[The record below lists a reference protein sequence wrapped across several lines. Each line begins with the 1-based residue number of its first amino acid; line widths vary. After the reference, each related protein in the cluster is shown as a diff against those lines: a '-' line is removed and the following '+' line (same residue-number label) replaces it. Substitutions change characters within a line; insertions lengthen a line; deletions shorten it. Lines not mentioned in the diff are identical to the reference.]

1 MVRLL
6 RSNRIAMSYPHRLDP
21 SQYAGCR
28 LLFLTI
34 CTFDRAERFRDAAVV
49 DLVVSHFLRTARECG
64 IEVIAYCVMP
74 DHVHLIVVGKTA
86 GADMRR
92 FVGLA
97 KQRSGYEFARTCQ
110 GRLWQPSFFDRTIRP
125 NEDVAEIIAYVI
137 RNPVRARLVQD
148 PADYPHWGSQ
158 AYSREEILAFV
169 GSSPER
175 RVRRA

>member
-1 MVRLL
+1 
-6 RSNRIAMSYPHRLDP
+6 MSYPHRLDP

-28 LLFLTI
+28 LYFLTI

-49 DLVVSHFLRTARECG
+49 DLVLSRILRTARELG
-64 IEVIAYCVMP
+64 IEVIAYCFMP
-74 DHVHLIVVGKTA
+74 DHVHLVVVGKNA
-86 GADMRR
+86 GAELRR

-97 KQRSGYEFARTCQ
+97 KQRSGYEFARVRRE
-110 GRLWQPSFFDRTIRP
+110 RLWQPSFFDRTIRSD
-125 NEDVAEIIAYVI
+125 EDVAEIIAYVI
-137 RNPVRARLVQD
+137 RNPVRARLVQN

-158 AYSREEILAFV
+158 AYSREEVLAFV

>member
-1 MVRLL
+1 
-6 RSNRIAMSYPHRLDP
+6 MSYPHRLDP

-28 LLFLTI
+28 MFFLTI
-34 CTFDRAERFRDAAVV
+34 CTFDRAERFRDAVVV
-49 DLVVSHFLRTARECG
+49 DLVVSHFMRTAREFG
-64 IEVIAYCVMP
+64 IEVIAYCVML
-74 DHVHLIVVGKTA
+74 DHVHLVVVGKNA
-86 GADMRR
+86 RAELRP

-97 KQRSGYEFARTCQ
+97 KQRSGYEFARLRRE
-110 GRLWQPSFFDRTIRP
+110 RLWQPSFFDRTIRS
-125 NEDVAEIIAYVI
+125 NEDVAEIVAYVI